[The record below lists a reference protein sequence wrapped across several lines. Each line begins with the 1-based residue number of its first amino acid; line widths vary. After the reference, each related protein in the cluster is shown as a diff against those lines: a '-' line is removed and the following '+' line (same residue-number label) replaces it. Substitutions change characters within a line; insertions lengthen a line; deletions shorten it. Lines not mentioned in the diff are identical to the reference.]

1 MRCVGWV
8 EIVLAIK
15 RCSATLQ
22 TFAHVSVRTL
32 VLALRQHQHFKE
44 RGTPVQHACDNHPAW
59 QFGKIDMP
67 NLQLRA
73 LICLFS
79 QVAPTFLRKHHM
91 TSLLRAWALSLLF
104 CLLPAAWAAEA
115 KLFAQDKAI
124 SASYDLAQL
133 GWVKRHAWIRLAPE
147 ALSHFSAGATT
158 STDVSVQLF
167 DDTSFVLHEQSRESV
182 AQGSSTI
189 RYSLRNDSRGN
200 AVFTATQDSLV
211 GIITTGDHRVY
222 RVMPAGGGLHRA
234 EELE

>member
-1 MRCVGWV
+1 
-8 EIVLAIK
+8 
-15 RCSATLQ
+15 
-22 TFAHVSVRTL
+22 
-32 VLALRQHQHFKE
+32 
-44 RGTPVQHACDNHPAW
+44 
-59 QFGKIDMP
+59 
-67 NLQLRA
+67 
-73 LICLFS
+73 
-79 QVAPTFLRKHHM
+79 M

-104 CLLPAAWAAEA
+104 CLLPAAAWAAEV
-115 KLFAQDKAI
+115 KLFVQDKAI

-211 GIITTGDHRVY
+211 GTITTGDHRVY

-234 EELE
+234 EELDHSKFPECADHSPESLALADSITSAAPASPADGVPHADNGAQIDVMVV